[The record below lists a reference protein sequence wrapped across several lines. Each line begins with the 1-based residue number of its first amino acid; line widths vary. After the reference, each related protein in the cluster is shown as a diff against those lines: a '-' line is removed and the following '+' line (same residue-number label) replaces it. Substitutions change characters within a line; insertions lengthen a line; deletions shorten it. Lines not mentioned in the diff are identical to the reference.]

1 MPVTLASVESF
12 AAQHSQ
18 WALVLLFVLVAL
30 ESFGLPLPG
39 ETALVACAVLASQG
53 ALSLGWVVAIA
64 AIAAILGDNLGY
76 WVAREGGRSL
86 LARFGVTRRYAERYL
101 PGAERFFA
109 RHGGKTVFLARFVT
123 VLRVTAAWVAGLSRM
138 KASRFFVW
146 NAAGGIVWAIAVG
159 LIAYYAGQAA
169 AEAIGR
175 YGLYAGGGSLLL
187 AALGFLIARRIERRV
202 VERPDETLE

>member
-1 MPVTLASVESF
+1 MALRIVLVTLASVESL

-39 ETALVACAVLASQG
+39 ETALVACSVLASQG
-53 ALSLGWVVAIA
+53 ALSLGWVVGIA
-64 AIAAILGDNLGY
+64 AVAAIVGDNIGY
-76 WVAREGGRSL
+76 WVAREGGRTL

-101 PGAERFFA
+101 PVAERFFA

-138 KASRFFVW
+138 SASRFLVW
-146 NAAGGIVWAIAVG
+146 NAAGGIAWAIAVG
-159 LIAYYAGQAA
+159 LIAYYAGEAA
-169 AEAIGR
+169 ANAIGR
-175 YGLYAGGGSLLL
+175 YGLYAGGGTLLL
-187 AALGFLIARRIERRV
+187 AALGFLIARRIGKRA
-202 VERPDETLE
+202 LE